1 MNLREEPVAFEC
13 QGSEL
18 IGMLHIPPE
27 IRTRGLITVVAG
39 GPQYRGGVGRQQVQ
53 LARAL
58 AAHGI
63 PILRF
68 DYRGLGDSEGQFR
81 GFQDVEDDLRAAI
94 RCFQQ
99 QLPEVKEFVFWGGC
113 DAASAI
119 MINAWKYPEVTGIIL
134 GNPWVHDE
142 QTSDAVT
149 VKQHYAKR
157 VFDKDFWLKVIRLQ
171 YNPIPALRILG
182 RAAFKF
188 VAAKLSRNMDDKHAM
203 PVDDTLG
210 QPFILR
216 MLSGLSR
223 FRGDALMLM
232 SGKSLFSKEFDELV
246 ANETSWQQALNSPR
260 SLTRHEIADADQTF
274 SSSASRHELIEVA
287 VTWLLG
293 KTANNSSSHD
303 SRFT

>member
-1 MNLREEPVAFEC
+1 MNVREEPVIFEC
-13 QGSEL
+13 RGSEL

-27 IRTRGLITVVAG
+27 IRARGLITVVAG

-68 DYRGLGDSEGQFR
+68 DYRGLGDSAGIFR
-81 GFQDVEDDLRAAI
+81 GFQDIEDDLRAAV

-142 QTSDAVT
+142 NTSDAVT

-157 VFDKDFWLKVIRLQ
+157 VFDKGFWLKVIRLR

-182 RAAFKF
+182 RATFKF
-188 VAAKLSRNMDDKHAM
+188 IAAKLPHKKDGKHAL
-203 PVDDTLG
+203 PVDDAPN
-210 QPFILR
+210 QPFITR
-216 MLSGLSR
+216 MLNGLSR

-232 SGKSLFSKEFDELV
+232 SGQSLFSKEFDELV
-246 ANETSWQQALNSPR
+246 ANETSWQMALRSPR
-260 SLTRHEIADADQTF
+260 SLTRHQIEDADQTF
-274 SSSASRHELIEVA
+274 SSIASRQELITVA
-287 VTWLLG
+287 ATWLLG
-293 KTANNSSSHD
+293 KTANFSSSNG
-303 SRFT
+303 SRFA